1 VTVET
6 VTGLQGKPVDVVVDP
21 AERQARGLPEKIDSS
36 EYHFGTEATYLSEAE
51 SRIYDIRIEAEA
63 LAKRAGAAEFAVD
76 YDRVAA
82 GLKFIEL
89 QAAVKAEG
97 HDWEKWFPGHVQG
110 VTIRT
115 AYRYMALA
123 RVPERAPAPATAD
136 QPSEPT
142 DTCQETPEAKETL
155 KKGPEGSPRRR
166 LAAIVSKLS
175 ESEAEQVLV
184 IVEKWRAKR

>member
-1 VTVET
+1 VET

-51 SRIYDIRIEAEA
+51 SRIYDLRVEAEA

-89 QAAVKAEG
+89 QKLVKAEG
-97 HDWEKWFPGHVQG
+97 HDWEDWFPKQVRG

-123 RVPERAPAPATAD
+123 RAPERATAD
-136 QPSEPT
+136 QLKEPP
-142 DTCQETPEAKETL
+142 DTVSVPAEANETGEKVSR
-155 KKGPEGSPRRR
+155 EGSPRRR
-166 LAAIVSKLS
+166 LAAIVAKLS
-175 ESEAEQVLV
+175 ETEAEEVLALV
-184 IVEKWRAKR
+184 TKWKARR

>member
-1 VTVET
+1 MET
-6 VTGLQGKPVDVVVDP
+6 VTGLQGKPVHVVVDP

-36 EYHFGTEATYLSEAE
+36 EYHFGIEATYLSAAE
-51 SRIYDIRIEAEA
+51 SRIYDIRKEAEA
-63 LAKRAGAAEFAVD
+63 LGNRAAAAEFAVD
-76 YDRVAA
+76 YDRYAA

-89 QAAVKAEG
+89 QALVRAEG
-97 HDWEKWFPGHVQG
+97 HTWEDWYPKNVNG
-110 VTIRT
+110 VDIRT

-123 RVPERAPAPATAD
+123 RAPAPATAD

-142 DTCQETPEAKETL
+142 DTVSGPAEAKETV
-155 KKGPEGSPRRR
+155 KKAPEGSPRRR

>member
-6 VTGLQGKPVDVVVDP
+6 VIGLQGKPVDVAVDP

-51 SRIYDIRIEAEA
+51 SRIYDIRKEAEA
-63 LAKRAGAAEFAVD
+63 LAERAAKAEFAVD
-76 YDRVAA
+76 YDRAAA

-89 QAAVKAEG
+89 QALVKAEG
-97 HDWEKWFPGHVQG
+97 HDWEDWFPKHVRG

-123 RVPERAPAPATAD
+123 RAPEYALSGPLRTSLRS
-136 QPSEPT
+136 QLT
-142 DTCQETPEAKETL
+142 RCQFPPRPRKPGRKCPVKVL
-155 KKGPEGSPRRR
+155 PGGSSRRSWR
-166 LAAIVSKLS
+166 SSVSLRP
-175 ESEAEQVLV
+175 LRC
-184 IVEKWRAKR
+184 WRSL